1 VGILSGSLTYLRFR
15 AEGTVPSNFT
25 KIFEEALRFRR
36 FVPLQPEGED
46 NESFGFVSL
55 QKPYADEDSILN
67 DQFLFGDCIAL
78 GYREDVIS
86 FPKAMMRD
94 LVQKRL
100 NEHHEKHQAKRD
112 AQTKQI
118 IQTALMSEMR
128 KRILPKSKVVDFFWD
143 LSRKEV
149 RFFARGKGITD
160 RFVNLFEQTFHVK
173 LHLKTFAETA
183 VLSNLSLMDKGIL
196 ETLKPQELF
205 KIIIRTEVN

>member
-1 VGILSGSLTYLRFR
+1 MGILSGSITYLRFR
-15 AEGTVPSNFT
+15 VEGTAPANFT
-25 KIFEEALRFRR
+25 EIFEEALSVRR
-36 FVPLQPEGED
+36 FIPLHPEGED
-46 NESFGFVSL
+46 NESFGFVPL
-55 QKPYADEDSILN
+55 QKPYADDEPILN

-100 NEHHEKHQAKRD
+100 NESLEKHQSERG
-112 AQTKQI
+112 AQLKQT
-118 IQTALMSEMR
+118 IQAAIMSEMR
-128 KRILPKSKVVDFFWD
+128 KRILPRSKVVDCFWD

-149 RFFARGKGITD
+149 RFFARGKGVSD
-160 RFVNLFEQTFHVK
+160 RFVDLFEQTFHVK
-173 LHLKTFAETA
+173 LRLKTFADTA
-183 VLSNLSLMDKGIL
+183 IMSNLSLMDKGIL